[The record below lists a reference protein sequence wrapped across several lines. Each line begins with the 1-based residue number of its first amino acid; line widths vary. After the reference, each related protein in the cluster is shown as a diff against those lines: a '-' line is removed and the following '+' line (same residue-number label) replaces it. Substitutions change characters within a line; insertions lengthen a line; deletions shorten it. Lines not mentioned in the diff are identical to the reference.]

1 MDLFYVRVKTCQTF
15 PGVEYGLHALNL
27 PIIIS
32 LFDRFVARDAPGPNF
47 NRQADAFHEIRWL
60 CCLPATD
67 TYIHVWPLYWVYQ
80 QLVKI
85 FV

>member
-32 LFDRFVARDAPGPNF
+32 LFDRFVAQDALVPISIDRLMLAMKLGGY
-47 NRQADAFHEIRWL
+47 AAY
-60 CCLPATD
+60 LPL
-67 TYIHVWPLYWVYQ
+67 IHTSMYGHFTGFTNNL
-80 QLVKI
+80 
-85 FV
+85 